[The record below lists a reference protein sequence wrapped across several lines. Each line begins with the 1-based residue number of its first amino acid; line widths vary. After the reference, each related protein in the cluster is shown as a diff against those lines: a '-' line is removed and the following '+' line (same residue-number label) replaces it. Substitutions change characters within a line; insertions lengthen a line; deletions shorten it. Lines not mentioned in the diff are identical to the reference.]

1 MEEARVYSGV
11 NVGLTAGN
19 IDMNVSQNKL
29 YSGVGVAS
37 VAEIVTSIGVLASL
51 VAIATGFLLIGR
63 RLGLLEGRLSLIE
76 ARLDSLEVRFNI
88 ALMIFR
94 SSQEFLVDLLAYEGL
109 MRKEVYILARSEI
122 QRLFTITTVNPL
134 TEEEKR
140 RALEL
145 LSKDELTLE
154 EAQELYRIADKVVE
168 EYPDRVEAWKLLW
181 YSRFWIG
188 YNLRKMKESEEKKTC

>member
-1 MEEARVYSGV
+1 MRKARVYSGV
-11 NVGLTAGN
+11 NMGLTAGN
-19 IDMNVSQNKL
+19 IDINVSQNKL

-51 VAIATGFLLIGR
+51 VAIATGFLWLGR
-63 RLGLLEGRLSLIE
+63 RLGLLEGRL
-76 ARLDSLEVRFNI
+76 DQLEVRI
-88 ALMIFR
+88 DTALRLFR
-94 SSQEFLVDLLAYEGL
+94 SSQELLVDLMAYEGL
-109 MRKEVYILARSEI
+109 MRREAYVLARSEI

-145 LSKDELTLE
+145 LNKDELTLE

-188 YNLRKMKESEEKKTC
+188 YNLRKMKEAEEKKKTC

>member
-1 MEEARVYSGV
+1 MRKARVYSGV
-11 NVGLTAGN
+11 NMGLTAGN
-19 IDMNVSQNKL
+19 IDINVSQNKL

-51 VAIATGFLLIGR
+51 VAIATGFLWLGR
-63 RLGLLEGRLSLIE
+63 RLGLLEGRL
-76 ARLDSLEVRFNI
+76 DQLEVRI
-88 ALMIFR
+88 DTALRLFR
-94 SSQEFLVDLLAYEGL
+94 SSQELLVDLMAYEGL
-109 MRKEVYILARSEI
+109 MRREAYILARGEI

-145 LSKDELTLE
+145 LNKDELTLE

-188 YNLRKMKESEEKKTC
+188 YNLRKMKEAEEKKKTC

>member
-1 MEEARVYSGV
+1 
-11 NVGLTAGN
+11 L
-19 IDMNVSQNKL
+19 
-29 YSGVGVAS
+29 GVGVAS

-51 VAIATGFLLIGR
+51 VAIATGFLWLGR
-63 RLGLLEGRLSLIE
+63 RLGLLEGRLSLVE
-76 ARLDSLEVRFNI
+76 ARLGARLDSLEVRLSSLESRFNI
-88 ALMIFR
+88 ALRIFR

-109 MRKEVYILARSEI
+109 MRREAYILARSEI
-122 QRLFTITTVNPL
+122 QRLFTVAVVNPL

-145 LSKDELTLE
+145 LNKDELTLE
-154 EAQELYRIADKVVE
+154 EAQELYRLADKVVE

-188 YNLRKMKESEEKKTC
+188 YNLRRHL

>member
-1 MEEARVYSGV
+1 
-11 NVGLTAGN
+11 L
-19 IDMNVSQNKL
+19 
-29 YSGVGVAS
+29 GVGVAS
-37 VAEIVTSIGVLASL
+37 VVEIVTSIGVLASL
-51 VAIATGFLLIGR
+51 VAIATGFLWLGR
-63 RLGLLEGRLSLIE
+63 RLGLLEGRLSLVE
-76 ARLDSLEVRFNI
+76 ARLGARLDSLEVRFNT
-88 ALMIFR
+88 ALRLFR

-109 MRKEVYILARSEI
+109 MRREAYILARSEI

-145 LSKDELTLE
+145 LNKDELTLE

-188 YNLRKMKESEEKKTC
+188 YNLRKMKEAEEKKKTC

>member
-1 MEEARVYSGV
+1 MRKARVYSGV
-11 NVGLTAGN
+11 NMGLTAGN
-19 IDMNVSQNKL
+19 IDINVSQNKL

-51 VAIATGFLLIGR
+51 VAIATGFLWLGR
-63 RLGLLEGRLSLIE
+63 RLGLLEGRL
-76 ARLDSLEVRFNI
+76 DQLEVRI
-88 ALMIFR
+88 DTALRLFR
-94 SSQEFLVDLLAYEGL
+94 SSQELLVDLMAYEGL
-109 MRKEVYILARSEI
+109 MRREAYILARSEI

-145 LSKDELTLE
+145 LNKDELTLE

-188 YNLRKMKESEEKKTC
+188 YNLRKMKEAEEKKKTC

>member
-1 MEEARVYSGV
+1 
-11 NVGLTAGN
+11 L
-19 IDMNVSQNKL
+19 
-29 YSGVGVAS
+29 GVGVAS

-51 VAIATGFLLIGR
+51 VAIATGFLWLGR
-63 RLGLLEGRLSLIE
+63 RLGLLEGRLSLVE

-88 ALMIFR
+88 ALRIFR

-109 MRKEVYILARSEI
+109 MRREAYVLARSEI
-122 QRLFTITTVNPL
+122 QRLFTVATVNPL

-145 LSKDELTLE
+145 LNKDELTLE
-154 EAQELYRIADKVVE
+154 EALELYRIADKVVE

-188 YNLRKMKESEEKKTC
+188 YNLRKMKEAEEKKKTC

>member
-1 MEEARVYSGV
+1 
-11 NVGLTAGN
+11 L
-19 IDMNVSQNKL
+19 
-29 YSGVGVAS
+29 GVGVAS

-51 VAIATGFLLIGR
+51 VAIATGFLWLGR
-63 RLGLLEGRLSLIE
+63 RLGLLEGRLSLVE
-76 ARLDSLEVRFNI
+76 ARLGARLDSLEVRLSSLESRFNI
-88 ALMIFR
+88 ALRIFR

-109 MRKEVYILARSEI
+109 MRREAYILARSEI
-122 QRLFTITTVNPL
+122 QRLFTVATVNPL
-134 TEEEKR
+134 TEEERR

-145 LSKDELTLE
+145 LNKDELTLE

-188 YNLRKMKESEEKKTC
+188 YNLRKMKEAEEKKAC

>member
-1 MEEARVYSGV
+1 
-11 NVGLTAGN
+11 
-19 IDMNVSQNKL
+19 
-29 YSGVGVAS
+29 VAS
-37 VAEIVTSIGVLASL
+37 VTEIVTSIGVLASL
-51 VAIATGFLLIGR
+51 VAIATGFLWLGR
-63 RLGLLEGRLSLIE
+63 RLGLLEGRLSLVE
-76 ARLDSLEVRFNI
+76 ARLDSLEVRFNT
-88 ALMIFR
+88 ALRLFR

-109 MRKEVYILARSEI
+109 MRREAYILARSEI
-122 QRLFTITTVNPL
+122 QRLFTVAVVNPL

-145 LSKDELTLE
+145 LNKDELTLE

-188 YNLRKMKESEEKKTC
+188 YNLRKMKEAEEKKKC

>member
-1 MEEARVYSGV
+1 
-11 NVGLTAGN
+11 
-19 IDMNVSQNKL
+19 
-29 YSGVGVAS
+29 VAS

-51 VAIATGFLLIGR
+51 VAIATGFLWLGR
-63 RLGLLEGRLSLIE
+63 RLGLLEGRLSLVE
-76 ARLDSLEVRFNI
+76 ARLDSLEVRFNT
-88 ALMIFR
+88 ALRLFR

-109 MRKEVYILARSEI
+109 MRREAYVLARSEI
-122 QRLFTITTVNPL
+122 QRLFAVAVVNPL

-188 YNLRKMKESEEKKTC
+188 YNLRKMKESEEKKKTC

>member
-1 MEEARVYSGV
+1 
-11 NVGLTAGN
+11 L
-19 IDMNVSQNKL
+19 
-29 YSGVGVAS
+29 GVGVAS

-51 VAIATGFLLIGR
+51 VAIATGFLWLGR
-63 RLGLLEGRLSLIE
+63 RLGLLEGRLNQ
-76 ARLDSLEVRFNI
+76 LEVRI
-88 ALMIFR
+88 DTALRLFR
-94 SSQEFLVDLLAYEGL
+94 SSQEFLVDLMAYEGL
-109 MRKEVYILARSEI
+109 MRREAYVLARSEI
-122 QRLFTITTVNPL
+122 QRLFTVAVVNPL

-145 LSKDELTLE
+145 LNKDELTLE

-188 YNLRKMKESEEKKTC
+188 YNLRKMKEAEEKKKTC